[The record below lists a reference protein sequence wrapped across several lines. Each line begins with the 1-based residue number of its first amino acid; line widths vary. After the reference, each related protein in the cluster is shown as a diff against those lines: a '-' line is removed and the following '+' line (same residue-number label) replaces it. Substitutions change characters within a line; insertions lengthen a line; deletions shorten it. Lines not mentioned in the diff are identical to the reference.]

1 MAQEKVYSIKING
14 VDTAIN
20 NINDLEEGISTLE
33 SQLKTADIGSQEF
46 KELSKQVAS
55 SRGKLKDFEL
65 QIEGLDKEQRATALV
80 DAFTGLTGA
89 VGAVSAGFI
98 AFGASSEAIEDA
110 ERKLLGVIGVVSG
123 LRDASN
129 GIVATQK
136 LLANSNINLG
146 KSFKL
151 AFASGVRG
159 ATALKGA
166 LIATGIGAL
175 VVAVGLLIANWEKF
189 IGVLGLGASAGQANL
204 DIAKEQTNQA
214 QLALEATE
222 ASTDVL
228 KRQGKT
234 DKEILA
240 IKIAQTD
247 EVINGLEAQL
257 VAQEEIK
264 KEQIATAERNQTILS
279 GILNFLT
286 APLRLLLMGV
296 DKLGKAFGKDFGLN
310 QAVLDLNDSISQSIF
325 SGDTTELDEGTAEI
339 EKTLLTLKNKR
350 AQYNNQID
358 DIDEKARTE
367 RQAQLDKETANELS
381 ALEARAESRRK
392 LAEAQAKDA
401 QDALDV
407 RFANDLLRLQEQ
419 QTKELEQEDLT
430 EQAKLAIKEK
440 YANEALILQEQYNDA
455 TAENAKALADAET
468 AINEQK
474 AQDEADL
481 RDAKIQLANDGFN
494 AVIALADAFAGED
507 EKRQKK
513 AFQIAKGAQLA
524 QATMNGILAVQN
536 AFSTANASPLTAIFP
551 AYPYIQAGLAGAFAL
566 ANLKKIQ
573 STTFESAGS
582 GGGSIGGTSSG
593 GSGGFGAGTMTSG
606 GGFGAL
612 GAPSLGEGQTT
623 GGNTGQSQNGQQGGA
638 VKAYV
643 LAGDVVSSVD
653 ADRKINQRRTL

>member
-14 VDTAIN
+14 VDTAIT
-20 NINDLEEGISTLE
+20 NINDLEEGISSLE
-33 SQLKTADIGSQEF
+33 NELKQADIGSEEF
-46 KELSKQVAS
+46 KRLSKEVAS

-89 VGAVSAGFI
+89 VGAVSSAFI
-98 AFGASSEAIEDA
+98 AFGAESEQIENA

-136 LLANSNINLG
+136 LLANSNIALG
-146 KSFKL
+146 ASFKT
-151 AFASGVRG
+151 AFKAGTRG

-166 LIATGIGAL
+166 LISTGIGAL
-175 VVAVGLLIANWEKF
+175 VVGVGLLIANWEKF
-189 IGVLGLGASAGQANL
+189 IGLLGLGASAGQENL
-204 DIAKEQTNQA
+204 NIAEQQTAQAQA
-214 QLALEATE
+214 QLDITNNSTE
-222 ASTDVL
+222 IL
-228 KRQGKT
+228 KQQGKT
-234 DKEILA
+234 DKEILQ
-240 IKIAQTD
+240 IKINQTN

-257 VAQEEIK
+257 VAQEQIK
-264 KEQIATAERNQTILS
+264 KEQIATAERNQSILS

-286 APLRLLLMGV
+286 APLRLLLSGV

-310 QAVLDLNDSISQSIF
+310 QAVKDLNQSISESIF
-325 SGDTTELDEGTAEI
+325 SGDTTELDESTSEI
-339 EKTLLTLKNKR
+339 ESQLQKLKNAR
-350 AQYNNQID
+350 AGYQNQITAINQKGAD
-358 DIDEKARTE
+358 E
-367 RQAQLDKETANELS
+367 RQAQLDRETANELS
-381 ALEARAESRRK
+381 ALQARAESARR

-407 RFANDLLRLQEQ
+407 KFANDKVRLQEAFDA
-419 QTKELEQEDLT
+419 EIAQEDLT

-440 YANEALILQEQYNDA
+440 YQNEALILQEQYNDA
-455 TAENAKALADAET
+455 SAENAQALADKEIEIAEK
-468 AINEQK
+468 Q

-481 RDAKIQLANDGFN
+481 RNAKIQLANDGFN

-536 AFSTANASPLTAIFP
+536 AFTTANASPLTALFP

-573 STTFESAGS
+573 SQTFESAN
-582 GGGSIGGTSSG
+582 GGGSIGGTSTG
-593 GSGGFGAGTMTSG
+593 GGRGFGAGTMTSG

-612 GAPSLGEGQTT
+612 GAPTLGEGQTT
-623 GGNTGQSQNGQQGGA
+623 QGTTGQTQDGQQGGA

-653 ADRKINQRRTL
+653 AERKINQRRTL

>member
-20 NINDLEEGISTLE
+20 NINDLEQGVQTLE
-33 SQLKTADIGSQEF
+33 TQLKTADIGSEEF
-46 KELSKQVAS
+46 KRLSKEVAS
-55 SRGKLKDFEL
+55 TRGKLKDFEL

-98 AFGASSEAIEDA
+98 AFGASSEAIEGA

-136 LLANSNINLG
+136 LLANSNINVG

-166 LIATGIGAL
+166 IIATGIGAL

-189 IGVLGLGASAGQANL
+189 IDVLGLGASAGEDNL
-204 DIAKEQTNQA
+204 NIAKEQTNQA

-257 VAQEEIK
+257 VAQQQIK
-264 KEQIATAERNQTILS
+264 DEQIATAERNQTILS

-286 APLRLLLMGV
+286 APLRLLLTGV

-310 QAVLDLNDSISQSIF
+310 QAVKDLNQSISESIF

-339 EKTLLTLKNKR
+339 EKTLLTLRNKR

-358 DIDEKARTE
+358 DIDEKARNE
-367 RQAQLDKETANELS
+367 RQAQLDKETQNELN
-381 ALEARAESRRK
+381 ALQARAESARK

-407 RFANDLLRLQEQ
+407 RFANDLVRLKEQ
-419 QTKELEQEDLT
+419 QAKELEQEDLT
-430 EQAKLAIKEK
+430 EQAKLAIQEK
-440 YANEALILQEQYNDA
+440 YQNEALILQEQYNDA
-455 TAENAKALADAET
+455 SAEVAKALADEETRIAE
-468 AINEQK
+468 EQ
-474 AQDEADL
+474 AQDEKDL
-481 RDAKIQLANDGFN
+481 RNAKIQLANDSFN
-494 AVIALADAFAGED
+494 AIIALADAFAGDD

-513 AFQIAKGAQLA
+513 AFQIAKTAQLA

-536 AFSTANASPLTAIFP
+536 AFQTAAASPLTALFP

-573 STTFESAGS
+573 STTFEGGGDISTPSS
-582 GGGSIGGTSSG
+582 GGG
-593 GSGGFGAGTMTSG
+593 GGFGAGTMTSG

>member
-14 VDTAIN
+14 VDTAIK

-33 SQLKTADIGSQEF
+33 NELKSAEIGSKEF
-46 KELSKQVAS
+46 KQLSQEVAK

-89 VGAVSAGFI
+89 VGAVSSAFI
-98 AFGASSEAIEDA
+98 AFGAESENIENA

-136 LLANSNINLG
+136 LLANSNINLAKG
-146 KSFKL
+146 FKT
-151 AFASGVRG
+151 AFASGITG
-159 ATALKGA
+159 AKGLKVALVS
-166 LIATGIGAL
+166 TGIGAL
-175 VVAVGLLIANWEKF
+175 VVGVGLLIANWEKF
-189 IGVLGLGASAGQANL
+189 IDLLGLGASAGQENL
-204 DIAKEQTNQA
+204 NIAKEQTEQA
-214 QLALEATE
+214 ELALATTE
-222 ASTDVL
+222 ASTDIL
-228 KRQGKT
+228 KQQGKT
-234 DKEILA
+234 DRDILQ

-286 APLRLLLMGV
+286 APLRLLLTGV

-310 QAVLDLNDSISQSIF
+310 QAVLDLNQSISESIF

-339 EKTLLTLKNKR
+339 EKTLLGLKNKR
-350 AQYNNQID
+350 AQYQNQVSAID
-358 DIDEKARTE
+358 TKASE
-367 RQAQLDKETANELS
+367 DRQAQLDRETQNELN
-381 ALEARAESRRK
+381 ALQARAEAKRR
-392 LAEAQAKDA
+392 LAEAQAKTE
-401 QDALDV
+401 QDALDTKY
-407 RFANDLLRLQEQ
+407 ANDLVRLQEA
-419 QTKELEQEDLT
+419 QTAELAQEDLT

-440 YANEALILQEQYNDA
+440 YADEALILQEQYNDA
-455 TAENAKALADAET
+455 TAENAQALADAET
-468 AINEQK
+468 AIAEKQ
-474 AQDEADL
+474 AEEERQV

-513 AFQIAKGAQLA
+513 AFQIAKTAQLA

-536 AFSTANASPLTAIFP
+536 AFQTAAASPLTAIFP

-573 STTFESAGS
+573 STTFQS
-582 GGGSIGGTSSG
+582 GGDVSAPSTGGG
-593 GSGGFGAGTMTSG
+593 GAGFGAGTMST

-623 GGNTGQSQNGQQGGA
+623 QGNTGQSQSGQNQPA

>member
-33 SQLKTADIGSQEF
+33 SQLKTADIGSKEF

-89 VGAVSAGFI
+89 VGAVSGAFI
-98 AFGASSEAIEDA
+98 AFGAESEAIEGA
-110 ERKLLGVIGVVSG
+110 ERKLLGVISVVGG

-129 GIVATQK
+129 GVVATQK
-136 LLANSNINLG
+136 LLANSNISLAKG
-146 KSFKL
+146 FKT
-151 AFASGVRG
+151 AFASGITG
-159 ATALKGA
+159 AKGLKVALVS
-166 LIATGIGAL
+166 TGIGAL
-175 VVAVGLLIANWEKF
+175 VVGVGLLITNWEKF
-189 IGVLGLGASAGQANL
+189 IDLLGLGASAGQDNL
-204 DIAKEQTNQA
+204 DIAKEQTEQA
-214 QLALEATE
+214 ELALATTE

-228 KRQGKT
+228 KQQGKT
-234 DKEILA
+234 DKEILQL
-240 IKIAQTD
+240 KISQTD

-264 KEQIATAERNQTILS
+264 KEQIATAERNQTILT

-286 APLRLLLMGV
+286 APLRLLLTGV

-310 QAVLDLNDSISQSIF
+310 QAVKDLNKSVSESIF

-339 EKTLLTLKNKR
+339 EKTLVGLKNKR
-350 AQYNNQID
+350 AQYQNNITAID
-358 DIDEKARTE
+358 KKGADE
-367 RQAQLDKETANELS
+367 RQAQLDKETQNELN
-381 ALEARAESRRK
+381 ALQARAESRRK
-392 LAEAQAKDA
+392 LAEAQAKTE

-407 RFANDLLRLQEQ
+407 KFANDKVRLQEAFDA
-419 QTKELEQEDLT
+419 EIAQEDLT

-440 YANEALILQEQYNDA
+440 YLNEALILQEQYNDA
-455 TAENAKALADAET
+455 TEENAKALAEAEK
-468 AINEQK
+468 AIAEKQ
-474 AQDEADL
+474 AEEERQV
-481 RDAKIQLANDGFN
+481 RDAKIQLANDSFN
-494 AVIALADAFAGED
+494 AIIALADAFAGED

-513 AFQIAKGAQLA
+513 AFQIAKTAQLA

-573 STTFESAGS
+573 STTFQGGGDVSAPS
-582 GGGSIGGTSSG
+582 TGGGSG
-593 GSGGFGAGTMTSG
+593 GGFGAGTMST

-623 GGNTGQSQNGQQGGA
+623 QGNTGQSQSGQNQPA

>member
-1 MAQEKVYSIKING
+1 MAQEKVYSIRIDG
-14 VDTAIN
+14 VDKAVN
-20 NINDLEEGISTLE
+20 NINDLETGVRQLE
-33 SQLKTADIGSQEF
+33 EELKGTQIGSAEF
-46 KELSKQVAS
+46 KQLSSELVKSKS
-55 SRGKLKDFEL
+55 KLKDFEL
-65 QIEGLDKEQRATALV
+65 QLEGLDKEQRATALV
-80 DAFTGLTGA
+80 DSFTGLTGA
-89 VGAVSAGFI
+89 VGAVSSAFI
-98 AFGASSEAIEDA
+98 AFGAESEQIENA

-129 GIVATQK
+129 GVVATQK
-136 LLANSNINLG
+136 LLANSNINLAKG
-146 KSFKL
+146 FKT
-151 AFASGVRG
+151 AFTSGITG
-159 ATALKGA
+159 AKGLKVALVS
-166 LIATGIGAL
+166 TGIGAL
-175 VVAVGLLIANWEKF
+175 VVAVGLLISNWEKF
-189 IGVLGLGASAGQANL
+189 IDVLGLGASAGQDNL
-204 DIAKEQTNQA
+204 DIAKEQTEQA
-214 QLALEATE
+214 QLALETTE
-222 ASTDVL
+222 ASTDIL
-228 KRQGKT
+228 KQQGKT
-234 DKEILA
+234 DKEILQ
-240 IKIAQTD
+240 IKIAQTN

-286 APLRLLLMGV
+286 APLRLLLSGV
-296 DKLGKAFGKDFGLN
+296 DALGKAFGKDFGLN
-310 QAVLDLNDSISQSIF
+310 QAVKDLNQSISESIF

-367 RQAQLDKETANELS
+367 RQAQLDRETQNELN
-381 ALEARAESRRK
+381 ALQARAESARK

-407 RFANDLLRLQEQ
+407 KFANDRVRLQEQ
-419 QTKELEQEDLT
+419 LDAELLQEDLT

-455 TAENAKALADAET
+455 TEANAQALAEKQT
-468 AINEQK
+468 AINEKQ
-474 AQDEADL
+474 AQDEKDL
-481 RDAKIQLANDGFN
+481 RDAKIQLANDSFN
-494 AVIALADAFAGED
+494 AIIALADAFAGDD

-573 STTFESAGS
+573 STTFESAGGGSLGTPS
-582 GGGSIGGTSSG
+582 GGG
-593 GSGGFGAGTMTSG
+593 GSFGAGTMTS

-612 GAPSLGEGQTT
+612 GAPSLGEGQSTQ
-623 GGNTGQSQNGQQGGA
+623 GNNGQSQNGQNQPA

>member
-33 SQLKTADIGSQEF
+33 SQLKTADIGSKEF

-65 QIEGLDKEQRATALV
+65 QIEGLDKEQRAGALV
-80 DAFTGLTGA
+80 DSFTGLVGA
-89 VGAVSAGFI
+89 VGAVSGAFI
-98 AFGASSEAIEDA
+98 AFGAESEAIENA
-110 ERKLLGVIGVVSG
+110 ERKLLGVISVVGG

-129 GIVATQK
+129 GVVATQK
-136 LLANSNINLG
+136 LLANSNISLSKG
-146 KSFKL
+146 FKT
-151 AFASGVRG
+151 AFASGITG
-159 ATALKGA
+159 AKGLKVALVS
-166 LIATGIGAL
+166 TGIGAL
-175 VVAVGLLIANWEKF
+175 VVGVGLLIANWEKF
-189 IGVLGLGASAGQANL
+189 IGLLGLGATAGQENL
-204 DIAKEQTNQA
+204 NIAKEQTEQA
-214 QLALEATE
+214 QQALSITE
-222 ASTDVL
+222 SSTDIL
-228 KRQGKT
+228 KQQGKT
-234 DKEILA
+234 DKEILQL
-240 IKIAQTD
+240 KISQTN

-257 VAQEEIK
+257 VAQEQIK
-264 KEQIATAERNQTILS
+264 KEQIATAERNQTILT

-286 APLRLLLMGV
+286 APLRLLLTGV

-310 QAVLDLNDSISQSIF
+310 QAVKDLNQSVSESIF

-339 EKTLLTLKNKR
+339 EKTLVGLKNKR
-350 AQYNNQID
+350 AQYQNNITS
-358 DIDEKARTE
+358 IDEKAIADRE
-367 RQAQLDKETANELS
+367 AQLDRETQNELN
-381 ALEARAESRRK
+381 ALQARAESKRR
-392 LAEAQAKDA
+392 LAEAQAKDE

-407 RFANDLLRLQEQ
+407 KFANDLLRLQEA
-419 QTKELEQEDLT
+419 QTAELEQEDLT
-430 EQAKLAIKEK
+430 EQAKLDIKEK
-440 YANEALILQEQYNDA
+440 YLNEALILQEQYNDA
-455 TAENAKALADAET
+455 TAENAQALADEEQ

-481 RDAKIQLANDGFN
+481 RNAKIQLANDGFN
-494 AVIALADAFAGED
+494 AIVALADAFAGAD

-513 AFQIAKGAQLA
+513 AFQIAKTAQLA

-573 STTFESAGS
+573 STQFQGGGGDVSAPS
-582 GGGSIGGTSSG
+582 GGS
-593 GSGGFGAGTMTSG
+593 SGGFGAGTMSSG

-623 GGNTGQSQNGQQGGA
+623 QGNTGQSQSGQNQPA

>member
-1 MAQEKVYSIKING
+1 MAQEKVYSIRIDG
-14 VDTAIN
+14 VDKAVN
-20 NINDLEEGISTLE
+20 NINDLETGVRQLE
-33 SQLKTADIGSQEF
+33 EELKGTQIGSAEF
-46 KELSKQVAS
+46 KQLSSELVKSKS
-55 SRGKLKDFEL
+55 KLKDFEL
-65 QIEGLDKEQRATALV
+65 QLEGLDKEQRATALV
-80 DAFTGLTGA
+80 DSFTGLTGA
-89 VGAVSAGFI
+89 VGAVSSAFI
-98 AFGASSEAIEDA
+98 AFGAESEQIENA

-136 LLANSNINLG
+136 LLANSNINLAKG
-146 KSFKL
+146 FKT
-151 AFASGVRG
+151 AFTSGITG
-159 ATALKGA
+159 AKGLKVALVS
-166 LIATGIGAL
+166 TGIGAL
-175 VVAVGLLIANWEKF
+175 VVGVGLLISNWEKF
-189 IGVLGLGASAGQANL
+189 IDVLGLGASAGQDNL
-204 DIAKEQTNQA
+204 DIAKEQTEQA
-214 QLALEATE
+214 QLALETTE
-222 ASTDVL
+222 ASTDIL
-228 KRQGKT
+228 KQQGKT
-234 DKEILA
+234 DKEILQ
-240 IKIAQTD
+240 IKIAQTN

-264 KEQIATAERNQTILS
+264 KEQIATAERNQTILT

-286 APLRLLLMGV
+286 APLRLLLTGV

-310 QAVLDLNDSISQSIF
+310 QAVKDLNKSVSESIF

-339 EKTLLTLKNKR
+339 EKTLVQLKNKR
-350 AQYNNQID
+350 AQYQNNITS
-358 DIDEKARTE
+358 IDEKAIAD

-381 ALEARAESRRK
+381 ALQARAESRRR
-392 LAEAQAKDA
+392 LAEAQAKTE

-407 RFANDLLRLQEQ
+407 KFANDRVRLQEQ
-419 QTKELEQEDLT
+419 LDAELLQEDLT
-430 EQAKLAIKEK
+430 EQAKLDIKAR

-455 TAENAKALADAET
+455 TEANSQALADAQT
-468 AINEQK
+468 AINEKQ
-474 AQDEADL
+474 AEDEAML
-481 RDAKIQLANDGFN
+481 RDAKIQLANDSFN
-494 AVIALADAFAGED
+494 AIIALADAFAGDD

-573 STTFESAGS
+573 STTFESAGGGSLGTPS
-582 GGGSIGGTSSG
+582 GGG
-593 GSGGFGAGTMTSG
+593 GSFGAGTMTS

-612 GAPSLGEGQTT
+612 GAPSLGEGQSTQ
-623 GGNTGQSQNGQQGGA
+623 GNNGQSQNGQNQPA